1 MPLTQKQ
8 DGGVSWT
15 PATPRQRLLGALGT
29 VVLLAVTAF
38 AWAIVTQDTRWEFVA
53 DAFFQGRRLLARMFP
68 PDLAYLGR
76 LLGPLVDTINIA
88 TLGTLAAT
96 VLAVPV
102 ALGAARNTTPHPL
115 VRAACLLIVVAS
127 RSVHSLIWALVLV
140 FVFGPGL
147 FAGVVALSL
156 RSVGFIG
163 KLLYEAI
170 EEVDEDA
177 VEAIEATGA
186 TRPQRIVYAIQPQ
199 TLPQFA
205 GTVLFR
211 WDINI
216 RESTFLGLVGA
227 GGIGMLLD
235 ASVNALQFSRVS
247 IILLAILVLVLATEW
262 ASMSLRA
269 RIR

>member
-1 MPLTQKQ
+1 MPLIER
-8 DGGVSWT
+8 GGAVTWT
-15 PATPRQRLLGALGT
+15 PTTPRQRLLSAIGT
-29 VVLLAVTAF
+29 VLLLGITAF
-38 AWAIVTQDTRWEFVA
+38 AWVVVTQDTRWEFVA
-53 DAFFQGRRLLARMFP
+53 DAFYQGRRLLARMFP
-68 PDLAYLGR
+68 PDFAYAGK

-96 VLAVPV
+96 ALAVPV

-115 VRAACLLIVVAS
+115 IRALCLLIIVAS

-156 RSVGFIG
+156 RSIGFIG
-163 KLLYEAI
+163 KLLYEAV
-170 EEVDEDA
+170 EEVDKDA
-177 VEAIEATGA
+177 VEAIESTGA
-186 TRPQRIVYAIQPQ
+186 TRLQRIVYAIQPQ

-247 IILLAILVLVLATEW
+247 VILLTILLLVLVTEW
-262 ASMSLRA
+262 ASMTLRA